1 MIGNITNGGIC
12 KLVRIGMKLTITT
25 STMFRFISGCVRRIR
40 SQTCYLHYTS
50 YAKT

>member
-25 STMFRFISGCVRRIR
+25 STMFRFSGCGIR
-40 SQTCYLHYTS
+40 SQTCYLLYTS